1 MGGNKIS
8 GLVFDI
14 QKFSIHDGPGIR
26 TTVFLKGCPL
36 RCAWCHNPESKDGGY
51 ELSFSPDK
59 CIGCGFC
66 FKACPNGCHVM
77 EDDTHT
83 LLRGRCEQCGICTEA
98 CYAGALEL
106 VGKTM
111 SVDEVL
117 AEVLKD
123 ESFYENSGGGMTI
136 SGGEPL
142 AQFGFTESLL
152 NRAKEE
158 GLHTCIETS
167 GYCKSEYLSALISKV
182 DIFLFDY
189 KATDPEIHRTYVGV
203 DNRLI
208 LKNLEFLNDAGA
220 RLHIR
225 CPMIPGINDDD
236 EHLHGIADIA
246 NRFPTI
252 RQVDV
257 LPHHRLGVGKS
268 ERIGKEYP
276 LSDSQSSIDDD
287 TADHWVEAISGLTD
301 TPVKRN

>member
-1 MGGNKIS
+1 MGGNEIT

-51 ELSFSPDK
+51 ELSFSRDK
-59 CIGCGFC
+59 CIGCGSC

-77 EDDTHT
+77 EGDTHT

-111 SVDEVL
+111 TVDEVL

-123 ESFYENSGGGMTI
+123 KSFYDNSGGGMTI

-142 AQFGFTESLL
+142 AQSRFTELLL
-152 NRAKEE
+152 NRAKDEN
-158 GLHTCIETS
+158 LHICIETS
-167 GYCKSEYLSALISKV
+167 GYCRSEYLSSLVSKV

-220 RLHIR
+220 GLHIR
-225 CPMIPGINDDD
+225 CPVIPGINDDD

-246 NRFPTI
+246 NRFPNI

-257 LPHHRLGVGKS
+257 LPYHRLGVGKS

-276 LSDSQSSIDDD
+276 LSDSQTSVDDD
-287 TADHWVEAISGLTD
+287 TADRWVEVISELTD